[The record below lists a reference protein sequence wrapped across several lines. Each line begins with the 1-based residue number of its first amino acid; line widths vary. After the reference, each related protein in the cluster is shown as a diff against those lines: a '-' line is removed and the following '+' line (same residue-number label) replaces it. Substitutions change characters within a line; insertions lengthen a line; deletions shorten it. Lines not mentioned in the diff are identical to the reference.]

1 MHDFVTQS
9 SCHSNCAL
17 AFKEVTA
24 LLGRATVVIQKPAV
38 LYGNSAETHT
48 ASCSLCFSN
57 RTLYCAFSNFPG
69 FVAEFYSATLR

>member
-1 MHDFVTQS
+1 MQNHCKNELLNTKTFFLLSLKEMHDFVTQS

-24 LLGRATVVIQKPAV
+24 LLGRSTVVIQKPAV

-48 ASCSLCFSN
+48 ASCSL
-57 RTLYCAFSNFPG
+57 P
-69 FVAEFYSATLR
+69 V